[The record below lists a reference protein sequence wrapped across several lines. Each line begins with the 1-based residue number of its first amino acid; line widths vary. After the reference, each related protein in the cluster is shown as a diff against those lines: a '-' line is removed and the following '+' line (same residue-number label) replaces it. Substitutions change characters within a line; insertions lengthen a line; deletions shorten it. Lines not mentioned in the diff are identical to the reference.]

1 MKLSAAIVTYEN
13 KPQLVLDAVHS
24 LLNTPIESELWIVD
38 NSPTNA
44 LGSHL
49 ERLPVKYYHNCGQN
63 FGFGKAHN
71 LALAK
76 ATKADYHLILNPDVY
91 FEPTTIVAL
100 IDRLEKEQNIG
111 LIEPKICYPND
122 EIQYLCKRY
131 PSVFLLFA
139 RRFIP
144 KQLSFFYQKYMNWYE
159 MRDMGYDRIFDVPY
173 MSGCFMLFRRPYLE
187 EIGGFDENIFMY
199 LEDADITI
207 RMAKKYRTVFYPDVK
222 IYHHWAKGAYSSLKL
237 MSINIRSAIYFFN
250 KHGWKIF

>member
-1 MKLSAAIVTYEN
+1 MKISAAIVTYEN

-38 NSPTNA
+38 NSSTDA
-44 LGSHL
+44 LGDYFIQ
-49 ERLPVKYYHNCGQN
+49 LPVKYYYNHGQN
-63 FGFGKAHN
+63 QGFGKAHN
-71 LALAK
+71 LALTK
-76 ATKADYHLILNPDVY
+76 AIKADYHLVLNPDVY
-91 FEPTTIVAL
+91 FDSKTILAL
-100 IDRLEKEQNIG
+100 IDYLEQERDIG

-144 KQLSFFYQKYMNWYE
+144 KQLSFLYRKYMSWYE
-159 MRDMGYDRIFDVPY
+159 MRDMGYDRVFDVPY
-173 MSGCFMLFRRPYLE
+173 LSGCFMLFRRSFLD

-207 RMAKKYRTVFYPDVK
+207 RMAKNYRTVFYPDVK
-222 IYHHWAKGAYSSLKL
+222 VYHHWAKGSYNSLRL
-237 MSINIRSAIYFFN
+237 TLINIQSAIYFFN
-250 KHGWKIF
+250 KHGWKLF